1 MDEYKEPSYKNMT
14 ITQVIDRLSDI
25 ADSAQYCEIEGILCR
40 AIAMLKD
47 YRSIDEFINE
57 PMGGGYYGVLSRYY
71 FLCRRVSGL
80 S

>member
-14 ITQVIDRLSDI
+14 ITQVIDKLLDI

-57 PMGGGYYGVLSRYY
+57 PMGGGHYGV
-71 FLCRRVSGL
+71 
-80 S
+80 

>member
-1 MDEYKEPSYKNMT
+1 MDEYKEPSYKYMT

-25 ADSAQYCEIEGILCR
+25 ADSAQYCEIEDILCR

-57 PMGGGYYGVLSRYY
+57 PMGGGYYGV
-71 FLCRRVSGL
+71 
-80 S
+80 

>member
-1 MDEYKEPSYKNMT
+1 MT
-14 ITQVIDRLSDI
+14 VTQVIDRLSDI

-57 PMGGGYYGVLSRYY
+57 PMGGGYYGV
-71 FLCRRVSGL
+71 
-80 S
+80 